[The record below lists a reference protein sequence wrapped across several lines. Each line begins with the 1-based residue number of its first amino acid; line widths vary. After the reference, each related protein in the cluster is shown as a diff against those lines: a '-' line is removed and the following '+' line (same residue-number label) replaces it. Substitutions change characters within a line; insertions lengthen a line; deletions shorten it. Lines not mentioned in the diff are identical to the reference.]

1 MSMESVK
8 RISSSK
14 RSHRR
19 EKEPVLVRIFH
30 SLLYPI
36 ETVRI
41 QGIVRISRSHT
52 RLIGR
57 RSVFHDI
64 KIHINTERDS
74 SSLASTIGLL
84 IFRIILNRSSVRIP
98 IWVDFSHFFIT
109 HTRLCISVPIRSNSP
124 IPWFIAF
131 STKDTQSSSSRLIF
145 HRDTNV
151 TSFSNEYVR
160 AILSPEFTIRAS
172 EILAFPLLVSE
183 IV

>member
-1 MSMESVK
+1 MESVK

-98 IWVDFSHFFIT
+98 I
-109 HTRLCISVPIRSNSP
+109 
-124 IPWFIAF
+124 
-131 STKDTQSSSSRLIF
+131 
-145 HRDTNV
+145 
-151 TSFSNEYVR
+151 
-160 AILSPEFTIRAS
+160 
-172 EILAFPLLVSE
+172 
-183 IV
+183 